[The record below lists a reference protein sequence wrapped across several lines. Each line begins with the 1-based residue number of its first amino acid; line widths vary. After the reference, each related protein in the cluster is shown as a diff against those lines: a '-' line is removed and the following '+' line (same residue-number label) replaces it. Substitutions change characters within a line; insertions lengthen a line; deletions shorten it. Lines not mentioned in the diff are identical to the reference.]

1 MVSSVCTKSDA
12 LMASG
17 QYLEAEALLRS
28 ALESHI
34 DDSNLS
40 ERLGVLLC
48 YTQREAEAVRFLKAD
63 SNSTRLGQI
72 LTDYYHCRSL
82 MAAKLGVKDLEG
94 RALQA
99 EVSAKAN
106 MEPRDVGITLSAC
119 LIVKNEEKNLERCL
133 KSLHGIVDEIVVVDT
148 GSSDRTIEIAGT
160 YGAKIGHFAWNDD
173 FSAARNESLRLA
185 TGNWALWIDADEELA
200 PNSSEMLREGLIR
213 PHFGG
218 YFIRII
224 NFMREHGQ
232 SDQYVHTPVRL
243 FQRLPS
249 VHFVSRIHEQILPS
263 LNELGLPTATIHGAQ
278 LNHYGYTPSAMEEKN
293 KMHRTITMLERE
305 IAEFP
310 LDPFHWFN
318 LANAYVTSGRNQDAV
333 KAAATSV
340 ELMPMQA
347 PYGSLT
353 YHLLTSALID
363 VGRAKEALQR
373 CIEADERGYG
383 GILIEFER
391 VRALTE
397 LQRFDE
403 ALESMEACLQLEWP
417 DGLNGDYG
425 IYTHKRQ
432 VLKGQILSLVE
443 HNSEALDCFERALSV
458 DPNCKLAQF
467 GRGGILYRLGQYE
480 SALSS
485 LEDCFADSELGS
497 KAIRIAIQVHVQKGD
512 AESAAVLCHQLWELG
527 VHDEDLL
534 FLWTQ
539 SCTTTGDWSN
549 LSKAYE
555 RADLETGL
563 SADSLINWSRSL
575 LSLGNKEQA
584 RECIE
589 RAVER
594 DPHNANARFNLG
606 DILYSDSDYVP
617 AAEAYQSGL
626 QLFPTHAQGWFA
638 LGNCLYRLGSAA
650 GARTCFEQALQAQP
664 IYPEAATNL
673 AILQEAA

>member
-1 MVSSVCTKSDA
+1 
-12 LMASG
+12 
-17 QYLEAEALLRS
+17 
-28 ALESHI
+28 
-34 DDSNLS
+34 
-40 ERLGVLLC
+40 
-48 YTQREAEAVRFLKAD
+48 
-63 SNSTRLGQI
+63 
-72 LTDYYHCRSL
+72 
-82 MAAKLGVKDLEG
+82 
-94 RALQA
+94 
-99 EVSAKAN
+99 
-106 MEPRDVGITLSAC
+106 
-119 LIVKNEEKNLERCL
+119 
-133 KSLHGIVDEIVVVDT
+133 
-148 GSSDRTIEIAGT
+148 
-160 YGAKIGHFAWNDD
+160 
-173 FSAARNESLRLA
+173 
-185 TGNWALWIDADEELA
+185 
-200 PNSSEMLREGLIR
+200 
-213 PHFGG
+213 
-218 YFIRII
+218 
-224 NFMREHGQ
+224 
-232 SDQYVHTPVRL
+232 
-243 FQRLPS
+243 
-249 VHFVSRIHEQILPS
+249 
-263 LNELGLPTATIHGAQ
+263 
-278 LNHYGYTPSAMEEKN
+278 
-293 KMHRTITMLERE
+293 
-305 IAEFP
+305 
-310 LDPFHWFN
+310 
-318 LANAYVTSGRNQDAV
+318 
-333 KAAATSV
+333 
-340 ELMPMQA
+340 MPMQA

-373 CIEADERGYG
+373 CIEADERGFG

-443 HNSEALDCFERALSV
+443 RNSEALDCFERALSV

-497 KAIRIAIQVHVQKGD
+497 KAIRIAIQVHMQKGD

-563 SADSLINWSRSL
+563 SAESLINWSRSL

-589 RAVER
+589 RAIER

-606 DILYSDSDYVP
+606 DILYFDSDYVP

-626 QLFPTHAQGWFA
+626 QLLPTHAQGWFA
-638 LGNCLYRLGSAA
+638 LGNCLYRLGSAE